1 MGYNKIPLA
10 LRYND
15 TTNNAEGLIEFQLNL
30 SDVGDV
36 CSSTPSQGQ
45 GLVWSGG
52 SDGSWCPSTLPA
64 GGGGGTPTLPTG
76 DPGNLLINTGGT
88 TYLASA
94 ASDAGIMQLDP
105 YFDANDEGA
114 VAQWDGTKLEVAFP
128 DQLYMLVEAGESIAK
143 GDVVYV
149 TGDAGNGRF
158 IVAKAN
164 ASDSTKMP
172 AVGLAPAAITFGT
185 NGKIVSFGRAIGLNT
200 AGMTV
205 GRPVYV
211 ATTAGGIT
219 KDKPTGAT
227 DLIQNIGIVSVVD
240 GTNGVIKVTGVGRS
254 NDIPNKLEVVDSVVV
269 GDTVISQTDAKLA
282 NVDANHILIST
293 ATSATS
299 SIASATLF
307 GDYVKSVNSETPTG
321 GNVSLTTDNIPTAAD
336 KNYITGANNTKLGH
350 LNVTATV
357 DLNAIKPT
365 DLAGTT
371 ANNNIIT
378 RNTNS
383 TFASIAI
390 GTGASTFLGNDF
402 YGTPEA
408 GSTLQYVIGE
418 STGWSATTPTDVVN
432 FVDFQGGGQIDHGSN
447 LSGLN
452 DDDHTQYVLS
462 AGSRAMSALTVTNGI
477 TAATVSATNVSADG
491 LCVNRVGQGRP
502 TKYRWECDYL
512 TPGTTQNGW
521 GSHTNN
527 GSPAG
532 TGATIAAH
540 FSDMINTVD
549 YGVGVL
555 ELRSGTGTNGRS
567 MLTTY
572 NNVFVPSAMAFN
584 LSHRLTMQDL
594 YSSGSNEGYVIVG
607 IADNGGNAT
616 KPTRGLYFRYDHTST
631 DWQAIATT
639 AFSTETVSGTGVAV
653 TEETFQV
660 LQIIVDEDWT
670 KAQYFIDGSLVATMT
685 LADGHEIP
693 QTGQMGLQIKI
704 VNTNGGAGNDVWL
717 DWHVY
722 ELSVDKVDRGE
733 DYIKAGFV

>member
-1 MGYNKIPLA
+1 
-10 LRYND
+10 
-15 TTNNAEGLIEFQLNL
+15 
-30 SDVGDV
+30 
-36 CSSTPSQGQ
+36 
-45 GLVWSGG
+45 
-52 SDGSWCPSTLPA
+52 
-64 GGGGGTPTLPTG
+64 
-76 DPGNLLINTGGT
+76 
-88 TYLASA
+88 
-94 ASDAGIMQLDP
+94 
-105 YFDANDEGA
+105 
-114 VAQWDGTKLEVAFP
+114 
-128 DQLYMLVEAGESIAK
+128 
-143 GDVVYV
+143 
-149 TGDAGNGRF
+149 
-158 IVAKAN
+158 
-164 ASDSTKMP
+164 
-172 AVGLAPAAITFGT
+172 
-185 NGKIVSFGRAIGLNT
+185 
-200 AGMTV
+200 
-205 GRPVYV
+205 
-211 ATTAGGIT
+211 
-219 KDKPTGAT
+219 
-227 DLIQNIGIVSVVD
+227 
-240 GTNGVIKVTGVGRS
+240 
-254 NDIPNKLEVVDSVVV
+254 
-269 GDTVISQTDAKLA
+269 
-282 NVDANHILIST
+282 
-293 ATSATS
+293 
-299 SIASATLF
+299 LF
-307 GDYVKSVNSETPTG
+307 GDYVTSVNNETPTG

-371 ANNNIIT
+371 ANNYIIT
-378 RNTNS
+378 RNTS
-383 TFASIAI
+383 ATFGSIQI

-527 GSPAG
+527 GNPAG

-584 LSHRLTMQDL
+584 LSHRLTVQDL
-594 YSSGSNEGYVIVG
+594 YSSGTNEGYVIVG